1 MEEIILV
8 DSNDNIV
15 GYKDKQDTHM
25 SGDLHRAFSIYIFNS
40 NNELLI
46 QKRNSSKYHSGG
58 LWSNTC
64 CSHPRKNE
72 DLNIAI
78 YRRLGEEMG
87 IKCELNKV
95 DEFIYK
101 VELENGLIENEY
113 LHVYRG
119 IYDGNPIINKE
130 EVEDYKW
137 ININDLK
144 EDIKLN
150 SDKYT
155 YWLKYTLNKVFK
167 E

>member
-8 DSNDNIV
+8 DNNDNIV
-15 GYKDKQDTHM
+15 GYKDKQDTHIN
-25 SGDLHRAFSIYIFNS
+25 GDLHRAFSIYIFNS

-64 CSHPRKNE
+64 CSHPRKGE
-72 DLNIAI
+72 DINAAV
-78 YRRLGEEMG
+78 YRRLEEEMG

-95 DEFIYK
+95 NEFIYK
-101 VELENGLIENEY
+101 VEFENGLIENEY
-113 LHVYRG
+113 LHVYTG
-119 IYDGNPIINKE
+119 KSNGTPIINEE

-137 ININDLK
+137 ISLKELK

-150 SDKYT
+150 PNKYT
-155 YWLKYTLNKVFK
+155 YWLKYTLNKERFL
-167 E
+167 